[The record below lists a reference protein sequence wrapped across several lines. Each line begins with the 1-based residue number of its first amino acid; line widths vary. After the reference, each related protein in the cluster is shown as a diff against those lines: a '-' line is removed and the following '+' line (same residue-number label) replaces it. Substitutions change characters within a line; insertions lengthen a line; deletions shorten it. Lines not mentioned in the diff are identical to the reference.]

1 MRLLAPCLILFIVL
15 IPTAFSATQG
25 QSYTDDAVLRYAKS
39 VDVAKLDST
48 LSSQRLEDWLLR
60 GPARIDELYWNI
72 SQNCDLKDLE
82 PDADGDLPLCVKLGF
97 RRGNTTG
104 FGVLRVGTLKHGVS
118 GQPAFQ
124 YLDVLRPFSV
134 GSYDMLSDFPRFLDG
149 IDQMQNTKNE
159 IHLRATVQN
168 VVPLTDFSGKIT
180 PVDFDPRFA
189 LTVRMESVDPAVSSF
204 TVGAVV
210 VFAIHS
216 PALLGE
222 DTTKGKT
229 YNFSLQ
235 REIKHSKSR
244 FFGLKLEKV
253 QTAPTMSVPR

>member
-1 MRLLAPCLILFIVL
+1 MRLPTPCLILFMVL
-15 IPTAFSATQG
+15 IAAAFSAAQG
-25 QSYTDDAVLRYAKS
+25 QSYTDDAVLQYAKS
-39 VDVAKLDST
+39 IDVAKLDST

-82 PDADGDLPLCVKLGF
+82 PDADGDLPLCVKLGL
-97 RRGNTTG
+97 RRRSITG

-118 GQPAFQ
+118 GQPALQ

-134 GSYDMLSDFPRFLDG
+134 GSYDKLSDFPRFLDG
-149 IDQMQNTKNE
+149 IDQTQNTKNE

-168 VVPLTDFSGKIT
+168 IVPLTDFSGEIT

-189 LTVRMESVDPAVSSF
+189 LTVRIESVDAAVGSF

-210 VFAIHS
+210 AFAIHS
-216 PALLGE
+216 PALLFGE
-222 DTTKGKT
+222 DATKGKT
-229 YNFSLQ
+229 YNSSIQ
-235 REIKHSKSR
+235 RAIKHSKTR
-244 FFGLKLEKV
+244 FSGLKFEKV
-253 QTAPTMSVPR
+253 QTAPAM